1 MYSCWSRSSQGE
13 EKGSLCPGYIW
24 GSCHFPVGKKFPML
38 SSSIAA
44 AASCQRKLK
53 LDNSS
58 CRFSFATSVQKN
70 CQATKKNSICFL
82 SSLLFRP
89 WLKSFLITF
98 SFSPSYSHPLKFTK
112 TEIIFHSFLYF
123 MCAIMLVIRTFLVF
137 FIIIMKVY
145 NWILRAV
152 EMIW

>member
-70 CQATKKNSICFL
+70 CQATKKKIYMFFIVSSIS
-82 SSLLFRP
+82 SSLIKKFFNYFFLFPLLFPSVKIHKDRNN
-89 WLKSFLITF
+89 F
-98 SFSPSYSHPLKFTK
+98 SFFF
-112 TEIIFHSFLYF
+112 IFHV
-123 MCAIMLVIRTFLVF
+123 CNNARD
-137 FIIIMKVY
+137 
-145 NWILRAV
+145 
-152 EMIW
+152 